1 MCAGMYNFYKFFYS
15 NKNNYKNNLNK
26 NIYAQKNYGEN
37 FTELK
42 KSAEKIKNLDL
53 SDENSVAEVKNFL
66 SEYNKNS
73 TAKNN
78 YESKIYESIGISTK
92 FNGDLELDENKFNSA
107 IKNNSDR
114 VSSILKNLANKAE
127 NIQSTQN
134 LYNRAGYNY
143 SSVGNLFNYYL

>member
-1 MCAGMYNFYKFFYS
+1 MTIRQMCAGMYNFYKFFYS

-26 NIYAQKNYGEN
+26 NNYAQKNYGEN
-37 FTELK
+37 LSELK

-78 YESKIYESIGISTK
+78 YESKIYENRPI
-92 FNGDLELDENKFNSA
+92 FCNVELGYEKIFSKLYSEDEFLKLNYEACNK
-107 IKNNSDR
+107 
-114 VSSILKNLANKAE
+114 LKAE
-127 NIQSTQN
+127 FFTNN
-134 LYNRAGYNY
+134 N
-143 SSVGNLFNYYL
+143 